1 MRQRLEQVDGII
13 SVHEEPAGDAAN
25 AGGAVDGSARRGW
38 GRGVELAE
46 MQGVSST
53 STRIVFKSNR
63 CHLLLHPPVAKRCSA
78 NAAKN
83 EALSTMSC
91 R

>member
-1 MRQRLEQVDGII
+1 MTRPTPAAQSMALHSEGG
-13 SVHEEPAGDAAN
+13 AGDWSWHRCRVPAHQH
-25 AGGAVDGSARRGW
+25 VHHFQIKARG
-38 GRGVELAE
+38 
-46 MQGVSST
+46 
-53 STRIVFKSNR
+53 
-63 CHLLLHPPVAKRCSA
+63 HLLLHPPVAKRCSA